1 MELLKAICN
10 QKFSYPLIFFPSPHP
25 LIPALHPPTRDN
37 TQLYGLCTPAFPTPS
52 GQGPLPVLS
61 PRDREQEHRNEP
73 QVRIRHGGNIWKSEI
88 FRTNNAF
95 FLFFRIPTNNFII
108 PPNYPECFGN
118 WLKNNDCAHFY
129 FKGITHN
136 QAFKTIKLNIFSIV
150 SQNSR

>member
-1 MELLKAICN
+1 MRPAAVQRCRAYCKICKCQQTSDAESQYHCGRVDRGIQPPVDTSSN
-10 QKFSYPLIFFPSPHP
+10 SP
-25 LIPALHPPTRDN
+25 PPPPCHHTCPKSIYN
-37 TQLYGLCTPAFPTPS
+37 
-52 GQGPLPVLS
+52 
-61 PRDREQEHRNEP
+61 
-73 QVRIRHGGNIWKSEI
+73 RHGRNIWKSEI
-88 FRTNNAF
+88 FRTNNTF
-95 FLFFRIPTNNFII
+95 FLFFPIPTNNFII